1 MTVDEKT
8 SGVEGYKQLSELMLE
23 KIALKHYP
31 VGSLL
36 PSERELAELFQVNR
50 RTVRRSLGLLEEQKI
65 LVAESTRG
73 RRVVQIPGTPVANL
87 ALCFDD
93 SLDQRDRLVHA
104 TGSSAE
110 IARGFHQRV
119 QQDGSSNVTWLDAD
133 NTRRVMNGEPPQMS
147 DAIGVALW
155 PTLPCPD
162 ATLAKLQVLSR
173 KLRIVLLDRR
183 LPGFLSDFVGFD
195 DRQVGALVADHFK
208 GFGYE
213 SYGFIGWAVPE
224 TVLNRLDGFA
234 THLQASGLS
243 VDEDW
248 TILTRT
254 DAPPTSQYRRFLQP
268 GRPRAVFCA
277 NDILAVSLLLFLKEN
292 GLRVPEDIAVI
303 GVGDSMGGLT
313 ETFGL
318 TTVALPHMQ
327 IGWDAADLL
336 LSQIRE
342 GRANGP
348 LPTERRRAARLVVR
362 RTCGA
367 SNQAPL
373 Y

>member
-1 MTVDEKT
+1 MPVDEKG
-8 SGVEGYKQLSELMLE
+8 SGVEGYKQLSELMRE
-23 KIALKHYP
+23 RIALRHYP

-36 PSERELAELFQVNR
+36 PSERELAEQFQVNR
-50 RTVRRSLGLLEEQKI
+50 RPVRRSLGLLEDQKI
-65 LVAESTRG
+65 LVADSTRG
-73 RRVVQIPGTPVANL
+73 RRVVQIPGAPIANL

-93 SLDQRDRLVHA
+93 SLDQSDRLVHA

-119 QQDGSSNVTWLDAD
+119 QQDGGGNVTWLDQE
-133 NTRRVMNGEPPQMS
+133 NTRLVMNGEPPRMT
-147 DAIGVALW
+147 DVAGVALW

-162 ATLAKLQVLSR
+162 ATLAKLQLLSQR
-173 KLRIVLLDRR
+173 LKIVLLDRR
-183 LPGFLSDFVGFD
+183 LPGFHSDFVGFD
-195 DRQVGALVADHFK
+195 DRQVGALVADHLK
-208 GFGYE
+208 GFGYA
-213 SYGFIGWAVPE
+213 SYGFVGWAVPE
-224 TVLNRLDGFA
+224 TVLNRLEGFA
-234 THLQASGLS
+234 KNLEQSGLA
-243 VDEDW
+243 VDENW

-254 DAPPTSQYRRFLQP
+254 DAPPTSQYRRFLAAD
-268 GRPRAVFCA
+268 RPRAVFCA
-277 NDILAVSLLLFLKEN
+277 NDILAVSLLLFLREN

-348 LPTERRRAARLVVR
+348 LLTERRRAARLVIR

-367 SNQAPL
+367 SNQTPL
-373 Y
+373 A